1 MILPGEVEE
10 KLVTPIKDT
19 VTSSHLTAT
28 PSCRTNEIIIVAEVH
43 DEPQNNTSHT
53 EREAE
58 VHHEPQN
65 YISVAEK
72 AYDLLSTGIMSLLP
86 PARREWTDVKPL
98 ELIRTAKTTIIW
110 PPQNWNNMSDEE
122 KLTTWT
128 YTAIALEMER
138 GVGLVKDN
146 GELLG
151 RYAFLAFPGTLVSR
165 IDRNPTANVRLNNY
179 NILRDIC
186 LGEITSDE
194 AHKWV
199 KVFRGSKQGADVSAL
214 HVLDKICHIS
224 LRLRSVRHFR

>member
-1 MILPGEVEE
+1 
-10 KLVTPIKDT
+10 
-19 VTSSHLTAT
+19 
-28 PSCRTNEIIIVAEVH
+28 
-43 DEPQNNTSHT
+43 
-53 EREAE
+53 
-58 VHHEPQN
+58 
-65 YISVAEK
+65 
-72 AYDLLSTGIMSLLP
+72 
-86 PARREWTDVKPL
+86 
-98 ELIRTAKTTIIW
+98 
-110 PPQNWNNMSDEE
+110 MSDEE

-138 GVGLVKDN
+138 GLGLVKDN
-146 GELLG
+146 GELLD

-199 KVFRGSKQGADVSAL
+199 KVFRGSKQGADVPAL

-224 LRLRSVRHFR
+224 LRLRSVTDTSAKEN